1 LLHVPDHIERV
12 DVISPILSRKRTL
25 AREIDGLD
33 VSAMT
38 CPTLPRKANDA
49 AAKLFRYKGYDI
61 IN

>member
-1 LLHVPDHIERV
+1 MPPYSIERV

-25 AREIDGLD
+25 AREIAGRD

-38 CPTLPRKANDA
+38 CPTLPRKANNA
-49 AAKLFRYKGYDI
+49 AAKTFRYEGYDI